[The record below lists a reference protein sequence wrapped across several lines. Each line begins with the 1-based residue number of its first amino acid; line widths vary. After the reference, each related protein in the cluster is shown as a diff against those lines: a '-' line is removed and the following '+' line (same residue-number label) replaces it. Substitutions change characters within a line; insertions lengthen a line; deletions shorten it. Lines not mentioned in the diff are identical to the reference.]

1 MKRLTTNKDVSDI
14 EGMYELAHNS
24 CYIDKDGNVRYRDFE
39 TDVDART
46 LIRGLLKKYADG
58 DDVFISD
65 DDFDCQMMEALQYGT
80 DTREG
85 LIALFYRN
93 LWAMAELR
101 EKLKHYED
109 AEDQGLLLRTKCRL
123 GDIVYALW
131 SVPTKSKYVVYPAE
145 VKGINLLSTNARKM
159 LMYKLEPVA
168 FRGRYN
174 KYYDDDFGKLVFM
187 TEEEAEK
194 ALEQMK
200 AGE

>member
-39 TDVDART
+39 TDVDARV
-46 LIRGLLKKYADG
+46 LIRELLKKYADG
-58 DDVFISD
+58 DDAFISD
-65 DDFDCQMMEALQYGT
+65 DDFDEQMMEALQYGT

-109 AEDQGLLLRTKCRL
+109 AEEQGLLLRLPCKV
-123 GDIVYALW
+123 GDTLYQPL
-131 SVPTKSKYVVYPAE
+131 
-145 VKGINLLSTNARKM
+145 
-159 LMYKLEPVA
+159 
-168 FRGRYN
+168 
-174 KYYDDDFGKLVFM
+174 
-187 TEEEAEK
+187 
-194 ALEQMK
+194 
-200 AGE
+200 

>member
-39 TDVDART
+39 TDVDARV
-46 LIRGLLKKYADG
+46 LIRELLKKYADG
-58 DDVFISD
+58 DDAFISD
-65 DDFDCQMMEALQYGT
+65 DDFDEQMMEALQYGT

-109 AEDQGLLLRTKCRL
+109 AEEQGLLLRLPCKV
-123 GDIVYALW
+123 GDTIYLVDFEEKAWDEAIVNSIEIDTRDNRILINSDYEIGTWAEDNY
-131 SVPTKSKYVVYPAE
+131 VFYSK
-145 VKGINLLSTNARKM
+145 
-159 LMYKLEPVA
+159 
-168 FRGRYN
+168 
-174 KYYDDDFGKLVFM
+174 
-187 TEEEAEK
+187 EEAEQ
-194 ALEQMK
+194 ALERMK